1 MSSRT
6 GQGGLSLGDLLSGL
20 GAVLLLVSLW
30 RPWYELRIPEEMIAQ
45 ARAFTSRMGEMG
57 TFAQQGLDELQS
69 QGAVPL
75 TAWQVFEQADAALA
89 VVAGL
94 TLGLVLLNAVGAL
107 AARQDGLLV
116 LAGLVASA
124 LVAYKLVNPPG
135 PDVPMAADLLH
146 ATTGAYMALVAGLLM
161 AGGGL
166 IAMLGGSPAPVP
178 AAAPVPPAAAAG
190 QVKVWDAS

>member
-1 MSSRT
+1 
-6 GQGGLSLGDLLSGL
+6 
-20 GAVLLLVSLW
+20 VLLLVSLW
-30 RPWYELRIPEEMIAQ
+30 RPWYELRIPDEMVAQ

-57 TFAQQGLDELQS
+57 SFAQQGLDQLQS

-75 TAWQVFEQADAALA
+75 TAWQVFEQADTALA

-94 TLGLVLLNAVGAL
+94 TLGLVLLNAAGAL
-107 AARQDGLLV
+107 AARQDGFLI
-116 LAGLVASA
+116 LAGMAATA

-135 PDVPMAADLLH
+135 PDGPMVAGLLH

-166 IAMLGGSPAPVP
+166 MATLGGSPAPVP
-178 AAAPVPPAAAAG
+178 APVTPLAPG

>member
-1 MSSRT
+1 
-6 GQGGLSLGDLLSGL
+6 
-20 GAVLLLVSLW
+20 VLLLVS
-30 RPWYELRIPEEMIAQ
+30 
-45 ARAFTSRMGEMG
+45 
-57 TFAQQGLDELQS
+57 
-69 QGAVPL
+69 GAVPL
-75 TAWQVFEQADAALA
+75 TAWQVFEQADTALA

-94 TLGLVLLNAVGAL
+94 TLGLVLLNALGAL

-135 PDVPMAADLLH
+135 PDVPMTADLLH

-166 IAMLGGSPAPVP
+166 VAMLGGSSAPVP
-178 AAAPVPPAAAAG
+178 AAAPAPPAAAAG

>member
-1 MSSRT
+1 
-6 GQGGLSLGDLLSGL
+6 
-20 GAVLLLVSLW
+20 
-30 RPWYELRIPEEMIAQ
+30 
-45 ARAFTSRMGEMG
+45 MGEMG

-116 LAGLVASA
+116 VAGLVASA

-135 PDVPMAADLLH
+135 PDVADGGRPAARDHRRLH
-146 ATTGAYMALVAGLLM
+146 GAGRRPADGGRR
-161 AGGGL
+161 AGGHAGRL
-166 IAMLGGSPAPVP
+166 PPPAPP
-178 AAAPVPPAAAAG
+178 AAAPVPPTAAAG